1 MAKYT
6 NSELCLIWL
15 DSFCGLE
22 YKHKQELYKLINGKE
37 GIHSLLVKGRDYI
50 LNYVGESEYNN
61 LLASANE
68 TYLSYVLESLATRG
82 IQAVTIQSS
91 DYPDALKETAI
102 PPLVLYAKGD
112 VSLLNSQIFGIVG
125 SRRSLPL
132 SISLAGEYAKELS
145 QAGFTLVTGIAQGV
159 DEKVLK
165 SVLENNGKAISV
177 LGGGFD
183 NIYPKTNEGLVEQL
197 ANKGLVITEYPPEVM
212 SKAYHFPV
220 RNRIIAG
227 LSVGVLIVSGR
238 IKSGTQY
245 TAEYAEEYGRD
256 VFSIP
261 YSVGIESGA
270 GCNDLIKRGAILTDR
285 PEDILEFYGKSSAKQ
300 EQRLDENEMQIV
312 DALSQGEMHVQQLC
326 SKINRQVYE
335 VLPVLSMLEIKGIV
349 IKNGVN
355 VYGLVR
361 TI

>member
-22 YKHKQELYKLINGKE
+22 YKHKQELYKLINGKD

-50 LNYVGESEYNN
+50 INCVGEDEYNN

-68 TYLSYVLESLATRG
+68 TYLKYVLENLSVKG
-82 IQAVTIQSS
+82 VEAVTIQSS
-91 DYPDALKETAI
+91 AYPECLKNTDI

-112 VSLLNSQIFGIVG
+112 VSLLKGEIFGIVG
-125 SRRSLPL
+125 SRKSLPL
-132 SISLAGEYAKELS
+132 SISLAGEYAKELTN
-145 QAGFTLVTGIAQGV
+145 AGFVLITGIAQGV
-159 DEKVLK
+159 DEKVLRT
-165 SVLENNGKAISV
+165 VLENNGKAISV

-183 NIYPKTNEGLVEQL
+183 NIYPQTNQKLVEKLSQE
-197 ANKGLVITEYPPEVM
+197 ALVITEYPPEVV

-227 LSVGVLIVSGR
+227 LSKGVLIVSGR
-238 IKSGTQY
+238 KRSGTQY
-245 TAEYAEEYGRD
+245 TAEYAEQYGKD
-256 VFSIP
+256 VFCIP
-261 YSVGIESGA
+261 YSVGIESGV
-270 GCNDLIKRGAILTDR
+270 GCNDLIKRGATLTDT
-285 PEDILEFYGKSSAKQ
+285 PTDILEFYGKNNEKE
-300 EQRLDENEMQIV
+300 EQQLDENEMQIV
-312 DALSQGEMHVQQLC
+312 KALSQGEMHVQQLC
-326 SKINRQVYE
+326 SKIGRQVYE